1 MNEIVI
7 IEEFKRY
14 KHVTFYTIRYDDS
27 ELSETDKFIKRFL
40 EEETVYKDDLDDIVN
55 WINEIG
61 IRGLKY
67 INLRAENDA
76 YALPPYTE
84 SSNLRLFCIKIT
96 NSIILLGNG
105 GIKSSQTVQESDDLS
120 MKFHDINRFSK
131 SINEAIR
138 SGNLIVDKM
147 TLKGDF
153 ELFL

>member
-1 MNEIVI
+1 VNEIVI

-40 EEETVYKDDLDDIVN
+40 EEETVYKDDLDDILN

-105 GIKSSQTVQESDDLS
+105 GIKSSQTVQESNDLS

>member
-105 GIKSSQTVQESDDLS
+105 GIKSSQTVQESNDLS

>member
-7 IEEFKRY
+7 IEEFKHY

-105 GIKSSQTVQESDDLS
+105 GIKSSQTVQESNDLS

>member
-1 MNEIVI
+1 VNEIVI

-105 GIKSSQTVQESDDLS
+105 GIKSSQTVQESNDLS

>member
-138 SGNLIVDKM
+138 SGNLIIDKM